1 MDPEIA
7 NVLKQLTKDP
17 FIINYVNS
25 VIRDNFD
32 EIKNDIL
39 AQFNTHPVTLELE
52 GGINS
57 SNISGTLSGVTNL
70 YSFIGFENG
79 EKPTEPIREMLHKSS
94 FAIKNI
100 SATGVITINFD
111 IPSAESIFKV
121 TPMPWAE
128 GRSWAKGIETGIS
141 GLGYYLYTQ
150 KKNLANSRSG
160 TAVQVDTNIRP
171 GLRFSNVKY
180 ISELLKKYEKK
191 FSELNDS
198 TIST

>member
-141 GLGYYLYTQ
+141 GLGYYL
-150 KKNLANSRSG
+150 KINKNSRSG
-160 TAVQVDTNIRP
+160 LGIQSQKQVRSA
-171 GLRFSNVKY
+171 RFNNTKY
-180 ISELLKKYEKK
+180 ISALINDFNVKIKGLEKIQ
-191 FSELNDS
+191 L
-198 TIST
+198 

>member
-100 SATGVITINFD
+100 SATGIITINFD

-141 GLGYYLYTQ
+141 GLGYYL
-150 KKNLANSRSG
+150 KINKNSRSG
-160 TAVQVDTNIRP
+160 LGIQSQKQVRSA
-171 GLRFSNVKY
+171 RFNNTKY
-180 ISELLKKYEKK
+180 ISALINDFNVKIKGLEKIQ
-191 FSELNDS
+191 L
-198 TIST
+198 

>member
-100 SATGVITINFD
+100 SATDVITINFD

-141 GLGYYLYTQ
+141 GLGYYL
-150 KKNLANSRSG
+150 KINKNSRSG
-160 TAVQVDTNIRP
+160 LGIQSQKQVRSA
-171 GLRFSNVKY
+171 RFNNTKY
-180 ISELLKKYEKK
+180 ISALINDFNVKIKGLEKIQ
-191 FSELNDS
+191 L
-198 TIST
+198 

>member
-111 IPSAESIFKV
+111 IPSAESIFKI

-141 GLGYYLYTQ
+141 GLGYYL
-150 KKNLANSRSG
+150 KINKNSRSG
-160 TAVQVDTNIRP
+160 LGIQSQKQVRSA
-171 GLRFSNVKY
+171 RFNNTKY
-180 ISELLKKYEKK
+180 ISALINDFNVKIKGLEKIQ
-191 FSELNDS
+191 L
-198 TIST
+198 